1 MWPIGLSAR
10 LPIAGTVGRHPAV
23 YLMGRD
29 PIPRRLG
36 FARGRMRAPGVIRY
50 QPPFP
55 AVVPVRGAGWS
66 RVTHPFATLC
76 TAEAVLT
83 VRLACVRHAASVH
96 PEPGSN
102 SPFDLGLTSP
112 PVRGV
117 RRVSRQS
124 EMKKVISMKH
134 ETAHW
139 HVSICPPRDLPR
151 RAPGVHRSIRFSR
164 CRGHRPHA
172 PPRRAFPRSSLVILR
187 GAPLRVKRFPRKSRK
202 VFPALPAPFG
212 ASRARRP
219 VTPRSAHRRR
229 GGGIKRKRGARRTP
243 LQHKRFRKPMR
254 LEQHA
259 AGSTHLQPAI

>member
-102 SPFDLGLTSP
+102 SPFDLGFTSP

-172 PPRRAFPRSSLVILR
+172 PS
-187 GAPLRVKRFPRKSRK
+187 
-202 VFPALPAPFG
+202 
-212 ASRARRP
+212 
-219 VTPRSAHRRR
+219 RRR
-229 GGGIKRKRGARRTP
+229 KKELYPPRGPLVKENLRQIRKNFCKGSESIGFSPRNLSAEEKTP
-243 LQHKRFRKPMR
+243 YL
-254 LEQHA
+254 
-259 AGSTHLQPAI
+259 